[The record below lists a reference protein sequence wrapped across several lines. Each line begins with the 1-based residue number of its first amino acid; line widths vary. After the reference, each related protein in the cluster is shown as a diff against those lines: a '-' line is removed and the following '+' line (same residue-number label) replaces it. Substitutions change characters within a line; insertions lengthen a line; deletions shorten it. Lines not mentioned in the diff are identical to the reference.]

1 MPTGSHAVKASFVEV
16 AGARTRLLLAGSG
29 APLLL
34 LHGLGTTAD
43 RWVRNIDALSAECA
57 VVAPDLLGAGFS
69 ADPATCEAPPQAQ
82 HVRHLEALV
91 DHLGFAEYAVAGS
104 SYGGL
109 LAALL
114 QLRNPARVSRLVIV
128 GSGSAL
134 HPPKAQRQTLQ
145 SASANGTR
153 AFEDGT
159 LQATRARMESLM
171 FDPASTPSETLLL
184 QLVANAQPGRAQAMQ
199 RIYAGLLACVDS
211 DGWQAYPHLEK
222 ISAPTLIV
230 TGREDPRA
238 SWELAQM
245 AGKRIPHCTTVVYGQ
260 CGHAPMIEHAERF
273 NRDILH
279 FLGSSRGQA

>member
-1 MPTGSHAVKASFVEV
+1 MQASFVEV
-16 AGARTRLLLAGSG
+16 AGARTRLLHGGSG
-29 APLLL
+29 SPVLL

-43 RWVRNIDALSAECA
+43 RWVRNIDALRTDNA
-57 VVAPDLLGAGFS
+57 VYAPDLLGAGFS
-69 ADPATCEAPPQAQ
+69 ADPPPCDDPPQAQ

-91 DHLGFAEYAVAGS
+91 DHLGFAGYAVAGS

-114 QLRNPARVSRLVIV
+114 HLRSPERVNRLVIV

-134 HPPKAQRQTLQ
+134 HPPEAQRQTLL
-145 SASANGTR
+145 SASASGTR

-159 LQATRARMESLM
+159 LQATRARMESLV

-199 RIYAGLLACVDS
+199 RVYAGLLACVDN
-211 DGWQAYPHLEK
+211 DGWQAYPHLER
-222 ISAPTLIV
+222 ITAPTLIV

-238 SWELAQM
+238 SWQHAQK
-245 AGKRIPHCTTVVYGQ
+245 AATRIPRCTALVYEQ
-260 CGHAPMIEHAERF
+260 CGHAPMIEHADRF
-273 NRDILH
+273 NRDCAR
-279 FLGSSRGQA
+279 FLSQSKEKA